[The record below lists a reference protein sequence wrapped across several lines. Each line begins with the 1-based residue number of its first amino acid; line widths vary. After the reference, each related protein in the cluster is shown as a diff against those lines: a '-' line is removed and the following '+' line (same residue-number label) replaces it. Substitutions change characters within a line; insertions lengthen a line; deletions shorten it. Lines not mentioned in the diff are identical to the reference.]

1 MIVTLWLTHT
11 HADYS
16 EWIKKQSDYSE
27 WIQKQLALTYQ
38 MNEENVTKET
48 VTKIANEQDLL
59 YIQIAEEILLDRS
72 ILRSGEKRYDK
83 DIFTL
88 KKVIK
93 HNERFGNKYAV
104 IRDEVQIKSYK
115 VIKAQNKMLRSIF
128 HALDRYDKKKFE
140 TKMYALFAENQ
151 KEIEVLDSSEYQA
164 ILKLKEPGRRL
175 RQAQKNIKEF
185 YALIEINSD
194 ILRHMVDA
202 QKKLF
207 RLNKYAKYNLLPIVL
222 YVEHLEI
229 TQRIN
234 PLLEPYGLGVVKLLL
249 MVFIFSLIYFV
260 RKILYGTIKALLLR
274 SKYLKNYT
282 IEILDAIRKPVSVI
296 IILLGLELLVYVYYD
311 FSSFL
316 VENRVFNVLY
326 AFFFTVVVYNM
337 LNTVAAVKLEN
348 IGKSDK
354 KIKDEMVNVGIK
366 IINFLTVTVG
376 LLFMLYFAG
385 ANLTAILSGLG
396 IGGFAVAF
404 AAKDS
409 LANFLGTIS
418 ILMSNVYSQGDWI
431 VADDKEGTVVEIG
444 LRVTTIR
451 TFDNALI
458 AIPNATL
465 ANSDVQ
471 NWSRRIIG
479 RRIKMTLGVKYDSEV
494 KHLSAAIE
502 EIRQMLHEH
511 EGIASERTSYEYR
524 SRKSPKLVSKEDE
537 LGVKRTLLVYLDEFS
552 DSSINILVYCFSKT
566 TDWNEWLKTKEDVM
580 YRIMAILEKNSLE
593 FAFPSL
599 SLYPEK
605 EKDPSA

>member
-1 MIVTLWLTHT
+1 MILTLWLTHT
-11 HADYS
+11 HA
-16 EWIKKQSDYSE
+16 EYSE

-38 MNEENVTKET
+38 MNEGNVTKET
-48 VTKIANEQDLL
+48 VTKIAHEQDLL

-72 ILRSGEKRYDK
+72 VLRSGEKRYDK

-93 HNERFGNKYAV
+93 HNERFGHKYAV
-104 IRDEVQIKSYK
+104 IRDEVLIKSYK
-115 VIKAQNKMLRSIF
+115 IIKAQNKMLRSIF

-140 TKMYALFAENQ
+140 TKMYALFAKNQ

-164 ILKLKEPGRRL
+164 ILKLKNPGRRL

-185 YALIEINSD
+185 YALIDINSD
-194 ILRHMVDA
+194 VLKHVVDSE
-202 QKKLF
+202 KKLF
-207 RLNKYAKYNLLPIVL
+207 RLNKYAKYNLLPVVY

-229 TQRIN
+229 TQKIN
-234 PLLEPYGLGVVKLLL
+234 PLLKPYGLDVVKLLL
-249 MVFIFSLIYFV
+249 MIFIFSLIYFI
-260 RKILYGTIKALLLR
+260 RKILYRTIKALLLR
-274 SKYLKNYT
+274 SKTLKEYT
-282 IEILDAIRKPVSVI
+282 IEILDAIRKPVSAM
-296 IILLGLELLVYVYYD
+296 IILLALELLIYVYYD
-311 FSSFL
+311 FSIFP
-316 VENRVFNVLY
+316 VENRVFSVLY
-326 AFFFTVVVYNM
+326 AFFFTVVLYNI
-337 LNTVAAVKLEN
+337 LNTVATVKLEN
-348 IGKSDK
+348 IGESDK

-366 IINFLTVTVG
+366 IINFLILIAG
-376 LLFMLYFAG
+376 LLLMLYFAG
-385 ANLTAILSGLG
+385 ANLTAVLSGLG

-418 ILMSNVYSQGDWI
+418 ILMSDVYSQGDWI
-431 VADDKEGTVVEIG
+431 VVDDKEGTVVEIG

-471 NWSRRIIG
+471 NWSKRIIG
-479 RRIKMTLGVKYDSEV
+479 RRIKMTLGVKYNSKA
-494 KHLSAAIE
+494 KHLNAAVE
-502 EIRQMLHEH
+502 EIRQMLKDHK
-511 EGIASERTSYEYR
+511 GIASERTSYEYR

-566 TDWNEWLKTKEDVM
+566 TVWNEWLETKEDVM
-580 YRIMAILEKNSLE
+580 YKIMDILEKNSLE

-599 SLYPEK
+599 SLYQEK
-605 EKDPSA
+605 EEDPSPKCP

>member
-1 MIVTLWLTHT
+1 MTLWITHT
-11 HADYS
+11 HAEYS
-16 EWIKKQSDYSE
+16 GWLE
-27 WIQKQLALTYQ
+27 KQLALSYE
-38 MNEENVTKET
+38 MNEANVTKET
-48 VTKIANEQDLL
+48 VQKIAEEQRLL
-59 YIQIAEEILLDRS
+59 YIQMAEQVLLDRS
-72 ILRSGEKRYDK
+72 ILRRGEKKYDK

-93 HNERFGNKYAV
+93 HNERFGYKYAV
-104 IRDEVQIKSYK
+104 IRDEVRIKSYK
-115 VIKAQNKMLRSIF
+115 LIEAQHKMLRSIF
-128 HALDRYDKKKFE
+128 HALDRYVDKKKFE

-151 KEIEVLDSSEYQA
+151 KEIDALDSSEYQA

-175 RQAQKNIKEF
+175 KEAQKNIKEF
-185 YALIEINSD
+185 YALIDINSD
-194 ILRHMVDA
+194 VLRHIVDSE
-202 QKKLF
+202 KRLF
-207 RLNKYAKYNLLPIVL
+207 RLSKYAKYNLLPMVL
-222 YVEHLEI
+222 YLEHLEV

-234 PLLEPYGLGVVKLLL
+234 PLLKPYGLDVVKLLL
-249 MVFIFSLIYFV
+249 MVFVFSLIYFV
-260 RKILYGTIKALLLR
+260 RKILYGVIKALLSR
-274 SKYLKNYT
+274 SQRLKEYK
-282 IEILDAIRKPVSVI
+282 IEILDAIRKPVSAI
-296 IILLGLELLVYVYYD
+296 IILIALELLIYIYND

-316 VENRVFNVLY
+316 VEDRVFNVLY
-326 AFFFTVVVYNM
+326 AFFFTVVLYNI
-337 LNTVAAVKLEN
+337 LNTVATVKLQN
-348 IGKSDK
+348 IGEADK
-354 KIKDEMVNVGIK
+354 KIKSEMVNVGIK
-366 IINFLTVTVG
+366 IINFLTIIVG

-404 AAKDS
+404 AAKDA

-418 ILMSNVYSQGDWI
+418 ILMSDVYSQGDWI
-431 VADDKEGTVVEIG
+431 SVEGKEGTVVEVG

-471 NWSRRIIG
+471 NWSKRVLG
-479 RRIKMTLGVKYDSEV
+479 RRIKMTLGVKYNSKA

-502 EIRQMLHEH
+502 EIRQMLQEH
-511 EGIASERTSYEYR
+511 KGIATERTSYEYR
-524 SRKSPKLVSKEDE
+524 SRKSPKLVSKEDA

-580 YRIMAILEKNSLE
+580 YKIMDILEKNSLE

-599 SLYPEK
+599 SLYHEK
-605 EKDPSA
+605 EEEPSPK

>member
-1 MIVTLWLTHT
+1 
-11 HADYS
+11 
-16 EWIKKQSDYSE
+16 
-27 WIQKQLALTYQ
+27 
-38 MNEENVTKET
+38 MNEANVTKET
-48 VTKIANEQDLL
+48 VQKIAEEQRLL
-59 YIQIAEEILLDRS
+59 YIQMAEQVLLDRS
-72 ILRSGEKRYDK
+72 ILRRGEKKYDK

-93 HNERFGNKYAV
+93 HNERFGYKYAV
-104 IRDEVQIKSYK
+104 IRDEVRIKSYK
-115 VIKAQNKMLRSIF
+115 LIEAQHKMLRSIF
-128 HALDRYDKKKFE
+128 HALDRYVDKKKFE

-151 KEIEVLDSSEYQA
+151 KEIDALDSSEYQA

-175 RQAQKNIKEF
+175 KEAQKNIKEF
-185 YALIEINSD
+185 YALIDINSD
-194 ILRHMVDA
+194 VLRHIVDSE
-202 QKKLF
+202 KRLF
-207 RLNKYAKYNLLPIVL
+207 RLSKYAKYNLLPMVL
-222 YVEHLEI
+222 YLEHLEV

-234 PLLEPYGLGVVKLLL
+234 PLLKPYGLDVVKLLL
-249 MVFIFSLIYFV
+249 MVFVFSLIYFV
-260 RKILYGTIKALLLR
+260 RKILYGVIKALLSR
-274 SKYLKNYT
+274 SQRLKEYK
-282 IEILDAIRKPVSVI
+282 IEILDAIRKPVSAI
-296 IILLGLELLVYVYYD
+296 IILIALELLIYIYND

-316 VENRVFNVLY
+316 VEDRVFNVLY
-326 AFFFTVVVYNM
+326 AFFFTVVLYNI
-337 LNTVAAVKLEN
+337 LNTVATVKLQN
-348 IGKSDK
+348 IGEADK
-354 KIKDEMVNVGIK
+354 KIKSEMVNVGIK
-366 IINFLTVTVG
+366 IINFLTIIVG

-404 AAKDS
+404 AAKDA

-418 ILMSNVYSQGDWI
+418 ILMSDVYSQGDWI
-431 VADDKEGTVVEIG
+431 SVEGKEGTVVEVG

-471 NWSRRIIG
+471 NWSKRVLG
-479 RRIKMTLGVKYDSEV
+479 RRIKMTLGVKYNSKA

-502 EIRQMLHEH
+502 EIRQMLQEH
-511 EGIASERTSYEYR
+511 KGIATERTSYEYR
-524 SRKSPKLVSKEDE
+524 SRKSPKLVSKEDA

-580 YRIMAILEKNSLE
+580 YKIMDILEKNSLE

-599 SLYPEK
+599 SLYHEK
-605 EKDPSA
+605 EEEPSPK

>member
-1 MIVTLWLTHT
+1 MILTLWLTH
-11 HADYS
+11 AQAKYAP
-16 EWIKKQSDYSE
+16 
-27 WIQKQLALTYQ
+27 WIQKQLALTHQ
-38 MNEENVTKET
+38 LNEANVTKEM
-48 VTKIANEQDLL
+48 VTKIAYEQDLL

-72 ILRSGEKRYDK
+72 VLRSGEKRYDK

-93 HNERFGNKYAV
+93 HNERFGHKYAV
-104 IRDEVQIKSYK
+104 IRDEVLIKSYK
-115 VIKAQNKMLRSIF
+115 IIKAQNKMLRSIF
-128 HALDRYDKKKFE
+128 HALDRYDKNKFE
-140 TKMYALFAENQ
+140 IKMYALFAANQ
-151 KEIEVLDSSEYQA
+151 TEIEVLDSSEYHA
-164 ILKLKEPGRRL
+164 ILKLKKADRQLE
-175 RQAQKNIKEF
+175 QAQKNIKDF
-185 YALIEINSD
+185 YALIDINSD
-194 ILRHMVDA
+194 ILRHMVNA
-202 QKKLF
+202 EKKLF
-207 RLNKYAKYNLLPIVL
+207 RLNKYAKYNLLSVVFS
-222 YVEHLEI
+222 VEHLET

-234 PLLEPYGLGVVKLLL
+234 PLLKPYGLDVVKLLL

-260 RKILYGTIKALLLR
+260 RKILYRTIKALLLR
-274 SKYLKNYT
+274 SQYLKDYT
-282 IEILDAIRKPVSVI
+282 IEILDAIRKPVSAM
-296 IILLGLELLVYVYYD
+296 IILIALELLIYIYND
-311 FSSFL
+311 FNSFSI
-316 VENRVFNVLY
+316 VDRVFNVLY
-326 AFFFTVVVYNM
+326 AFFFTVVWYNI
-337 LNTVAAVKLEN
+337 LNTVATVKLEN
-348 IGKSDK
+348 IGESDK

-366 IINFLTVTVG
+366 VINFLTIIVG

-418 ILMSNVYSQGDWI
+418 ILMSDVYSQGDWI
-431 VADDKEGTVVEIG
+431 VADGKQGTVVEIG

-479 RRIKMTLGVKYDSEV
+479 RRIKMTLGVKYDSKA
-494 KHLSAAIE
+494 KHLSAAVE
-502 EIRQMLHEH
+502 EIRQMLKEH
-511 EGIASERTSYEYR
+511 KGIASERTSYEYR

-566 TDWNEWLKTKEDVM
+566 TDWNEWLETKEDVM
-580 YRIMAILEKNSLE
+580 YKIMDILEKNSLE
-593 FAFPSL
+593 FAFPSI
-599 SLYPEK
+599 SLYHEEK
-605 EKDPSA
+605 ESDS

>member
-1 MIVTLWLTHT
+1 MILTLWLTNT
-11 HADYS
+11 HAEYG
-16 EWIKKQSDYSE
+16 EWT
-27 WIQKQLALTYQ
+27 QKQLALTYQ
-38 MNEENVTKET
+38 MNEDNVTKET
-48 VTKIANEQDLL
+48 VTKIAHVQDIL
-59 YIQIAEEILLDRS
+59 YIQIAEEILQDRS
-72 ILRSGEKRYDK
+72 ILRIGEKRNDK

-93 HNERFGNKYAV
+93 HNERFGHKYAV
-104 IRDEVQIKSYK
+104 IRDEVLIKSYK

-140 TKMYALFAENQ
+140 TKMYALFAKNQ
-151 KEIEVLDSSEYQA
+151 KEIEMLDSSDYQA
-164 ILKLKEPGRRL
+164 ILKLKKPGRRL
-175 RQAQKNIKEF
+175 KQAQKNIKEF
-185 YALIEINSD
+185 YALIDINSD
-194 ILRHMVDA
+194 ILRHMVDSE
-202 QKKLF
+202 KKLF
-207 RLNKYAKYNLLPIVL
+207 RLNKYAKYNLLPAVL
-222 YVEHLEI
+222 YMEHLET
-229 TQRIN
+229 TQKIN
-234 PLLEPYGLGVVKLLL
+234 QLLKPYGLDVVKLLL

-260 RKILYGTIKALLLR
+260 RKILYRTIKALLLR
-274 SKYLKNYT
+274 SKYLKGYT
-282 IEILDAIRKPVSVI
+282 IEILDAIRKPVSVM
-296 IILLGLELLVYVYYD
+296 IILIALEMLIYVYND
-311 FSSFL
+311 FSSFPV
-316 VENRVFNVLY
+316 VEKVFNVLY
-326 AFFFTVVVYNM
+326 AFFFTVVLYNI
-337 LNTVAAVKLEN
+337 LNTVATVKLEN
-348 IGKSDK
+348 IGISDK
-354 KIKDEMVNVGIK
+354 KIKNEMVNVGIK
-366 IINFLTVTVG
+366 IINFLTVIVG

-431 VADDKEGTVVEIG
+431 VVDGKEGTVVEVG

-471 NWSRRIIG
+471 NWSKRILG
-479 RRIKMTLGVKYDSEV
+479 RRIKMTLGVKYDSKA
-494 KHLSAAIE
+494 KHLSAAVE

-511 EGIASERTSYEYR
+511 KGIASERTSYEYR

-537 LGVKRTLLVYLDEFS
+537 IGVKRTLLVYLDEFS

-566 TDWNEWLKTKEDVM
+566 TDWNEWLQTKEDVM
-580 YRIMAILEKNSLE
+580 YKVMDILEKNSLE

-599 SLYPEK
+599 SLYQENK
-605 EKDPSA
+605 ESDS